1 MDSTIERQPD
11 GTIKLTITIPY
22 SRVKETQAEI
32 LEEVARNA
40 KLPGFRKGKAP
51 TKLVEKQVEKENVRE
66 EVLNK
71 LLPLAYSQALKKH
84 GLNPIMNPR
93 IHVERLEDGKDWQFT
108 ASTCEAP
115 EIDLNGYKENIKK
128 ITAKTKI
135 IIPNKTPQQVSLDEI
150 MTELL
155 KNAKVKIAKIIIE
168 QEVQRLLAQT
178 LDEIKKLGLTLDQYL
193 ASTHKT
199 IEDLQ
204 SEYAG
209 KAEND
214 IKLEFALQK
223 IAQEEKISVSD
234 NEINEAIEKAKSEE
248 ERKNLEANKYLLAS
262 IIRQQ
267 KTLDFLKNL

>member
-22 SRVKETQAEI
+22 SKVKETEDEI
-32 LEEVARNA
+32 LKEVARNA

-51 TKLVEKQVEKENVRE
+51 TKLVEKQVEKENIRE

-71 LLPLAYSQALKKH
+71 LLPLAYSEALKKH

-108 ASTCEAP
+108 ASTCEIP
-115 EIDLNGYKENIKK
+115 KVDLNGYKENIKK

-135 IIPNKTPQQVSLDEI
+135 IIPNKEPVQVSLDEI
-150 MTELL
+150 VTELL
-155 KNAKVKIAKIIIE
+155 KNVEVKIAKIIIE
-168 QEVQRLLAQT
+168 QEVQKLLAQT

-204 SEYAG
+204 SEYAR

-214 IKLEFALQK
+214 IRLEFALQR
-223 IAQEEKISVSD
+223 IGEEEKITVSD
-234 NEINEAIEKAKSEE
+234 NEINEAIGKAKSDD

>member
-32 LEEVARNA
+32 LEEVAKNA
-40 KLPGFRKGKAP
+40 KLPGFRRGKAP

-84 GLNPIMNPR
+84 GLSPIMNPR
-93 IHVERLEDGKDWQFT
+93 IHVERLEDEKDWQFT
-108 ASTCEAP
+108 ALTCEAP

-150 MTELL
+150 MTGLL

-204 SEYAG
+204 SEYAI

-248 ERKNLEANKYLLAS
+248 ERRNLEANKYLLAS